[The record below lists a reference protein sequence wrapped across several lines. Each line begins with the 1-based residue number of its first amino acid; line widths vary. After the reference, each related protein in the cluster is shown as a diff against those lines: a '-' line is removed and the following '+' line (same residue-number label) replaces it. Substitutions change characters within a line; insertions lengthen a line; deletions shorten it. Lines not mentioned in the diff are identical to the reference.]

1 MSDTIQNGQI
11 PAEGETA
18 EPMPSSEQPA
28 EDAQEEEVVE
38 DESPEQVKSRTAEQ
52 FEKLK
57 ATNRELSE
65 KLKALEGSKPTPSSV
80 LDELRPSVDTAAL
93 PPVPTA
99 GNQPLVDNEGYIDAN
114 LLNSTVSGTRQ
125 AAEEAKRISLQ
136 TQQQIQRFQESQVV
150 QAVHKDFP
158 EIDPNSDQ
166 FDPAFYDFVKNDL
179 IGQMMKGTED
189 LRAAADKARKT
200 LGKKQ
205 AEPEP
210 RKETISSRGQAS
222 APTGT
227 SKGTPPTSDEQASL
241 VERSYKG
248 DKDAIFKRLQ
258 ASGN

>member
-1 MSDTIQNGQI
+1 MSDTNTGQQ
-11 PAEGETA
+11 PAEGQTA

-28 EDAQEEEVVE
+28 ENVQQPTLPDGVKERTAQE
-38 DESPEQVKSRTAEQ
+38 

-57 ATNRELSE
+57 ESNRVMAE

-80 LDELRPSVDTAAL
+80 LDELRPSAEAVQNTAPA
-93 PPVPTA
+93 A
-99 GNQPLVDNEGYIDAN
+99 GNQSLVDTEGYIDAN
-114 LLNSTVSGTRQ
+114 LLNSTLNSSQ
-125 AAEEAKRISLQ
+125 KAAQEARSIALQ

-166 FDPAFYDFVKNDL
+166 FDPSFYDYVKNDL
-179 IGQMMKGTED
+179 IGQMMKGKED
-189 LRAAADKARKT
+189 LRAAAEKARNT
-200 LGKKQ
+200 FGKKP
-205 AEPEP
+205 EPEQ

-227 SKGTPPTSDEQASL
+227 SKGTPDPVGEHASL
-241 VERSYKG
+241 VEGTYKG
-248 DKDAIFKRLQ
+248 DKEAIYKRLQ